1 MKEKMTYYLSLEW
14 IVKFVRLLT
23 KTASNIAESVFIL
36 ASLWVIF
43 NMVAHKLTLQLLGSE
58 KIETINQLALIAF
71 SALPELIFV
80 AVIEKT
86 LSLWKSRSWLWAV
99 LYTVPCFL
107 FGGLAISV
115 FQHFTSASGDVNI
128 VLSKDEIFFRVCIG
142 YYYAIINGMYDRL
155 KTPDLLSE
163 FRRLKTKIV
172 PELEAKNDLLIGE
185 INELK
190 SQNTKRVPRKAASR
204 AVSEYVNPSDYLV
217 NQIKSGIK
225 TIELDRLITETG
237 ISKREINRMIKDGDL
252 KVTPRDKNKVRLS
265 SVAEWLEIP
274 IPIST
279 KEEVIETIL
288 SD

>member
-1 MKEKMTYYLSLEW
+1 
-14 IVKFVRLLT
+14 
-23 KTASNIAESVFIL
+23 
-36 ASLWVIF
+36 
-43 NMVAHKLTLQLLGSE
+43 
-58 KIETINQLALIAF
+58 
-71 SALPELIFV
+71 
-80 AVIEKT
+80 
-86 LSLWKSRSWLWAV
+86 
-99 LYTVPCFL
+99 
-107 FGGLAISV
+107 
-115 FQHFTSASGDVNI
+115 
-128 VLSKDEIFFRVCIG
+128 
-142 YYYAIINGMYDRL
+142 MYDRM
-155 KTPDLLSE
+155 KAPDL
-163 FRRLKTKIV
+163 FTQIV
-172 PELEAKNDLLIGE
+172 ELEDKNAGLIAE
-185 INELK
+185 LNSINEQINSSKK
-190 SQNTKRVPRKAASR
+190 SRKAASR